1 MAQAREMRL
10 NRLLREVLPILT
22 WGRQYGFES
31 ARHDLIAG
39 VVVFFITVPQ
49 VIAFA
54 FLAGL
59 PAEAGLY
66 AAMAALICYA
76 AFGSSRTLVVG
87 PAAIIAMMT
96 LESASAFAEPGAG
109 DYGLVVVKLGLVTG
123 VTLIVLRVVNFGA
136 VISFLSHAVITG
148 FISAA
153 AVLIIT
159 NQVPSMLGIGA
170 APTTSMSSVVSHIGT
185 SLQTVNLTVLLISVA
200 AIVFLWVCRIWL
212 AALLRRMNVGE
223 QAIASLVRLAPMCVV
238 IIAIAFVAGLNLDE
252 TAEVG
257 VVGHVPTELPDI
269 NMVSIT
275 ADEISSMLPSA
286 FLMAMVIFMESTSI
300 GTAVA
305 SRRREKIEP
314 NQELV
319 GLGVANL
326 GSSLVGGFP
335 VAGSFAR
342 TLVNFTSGAA
352 TPVASLVTAVLVMA
366 TLLWLAPL
374 FFHLPKGVLSAII
387 VISVAQ
393 LIDPQGIRKIFSFS
407 RTDAVTFTF
416 TFMAVLALGVESGI
430 LTGIIISFVLLI
442 RSSSKPHIAVVGRWE
457 NTEHFRNVERH
468 DVKTSPRVLAV
479 RIDESLY
486 FVNTRYI
493 ETFLFN
499 QVAESPEIEHVLLIC
514 TATNFIDTSGL
525 EMLELL
531 SDNLEEN
538 GVTLHLA
545 EVKGPVMDRL
555 INTDF
560 YKRMKGKVYFTTDIA
575 MKELAGI

>member
-1 MAQAREMRL
+1 MRP

-22 WGRQYGFES
+22 WGRQYGLQS

-123 VTLIVLRVVNFGA
+123 VTLIVLRIVNFGA
-136 VISFLSHAVITG
+136 VISFLSHAVVTG

-153 AVLIIT
+153 AILIIT

-170 APTTSMSSVVSHIGT
+170 PPTTSMSAVVSHIGT
-185 SLQTVNLTVLLISVA
+185 SLQTVNLTVLLISLA

-238 IIAIAFVAGLNLDE
+238 IIAIAFVAGLSLDE

-269 NMVSIT
+269 NMVSMT
-275 ADEISSMLPSA
+275 ADEISSMFPSA

-319 GLGVANL
+319 GLGIANL
-326 GSSLVGGFP
+326 GSSMVGGFP

-352 TPVASLVTAVLVMA
+352 TPVSSLVTAVLVMA

-393 LIDPQGIRKIFSFS
+393 LIDPQGIRKIFSFN

-416 TFMAVLALGVESGI
+416 TFMAVLGLGVESGI

-457 NTEHFRNVERH
+457 NTEHFRNMERH

-499 QVAESPEIEHVLLIC
+499 HVAESQEIEHVLLIC

-531 SDNLEEN
+531 SENLEEN

-555 INTDF
+555 VNTDF

-575 MKELAGI
+575 MKELAGV